1 MFYVL
6 IVAEDV
12 AIEFNDIDSDNDEPP
27 MKKRSVE
34 KENHS
39 GI

>member
-6 IVAEDV
+6 IAAEDV